1 MKLKLKNNCKNIINI
16 ICLVCYVVL
25 LLYTTLIGREH
36 TNPLHA
42 VFEGWL
48 PFRRYDGTWNLDTI
62 YNIFLLTPITFLI
75 SKVFIIKT
83 KKDIFLKIVGL
94 AFVISLFIEI
104 NQLLFQVGTFQIS
117 DLIYNT
123 LSGLIGY
130 ILFKIMYKPE

>member
-36 TNPLHA
+36 TNPFHA

-48 PFRRYDGTWNLDTI
+48 PFRRYDGIWNLDTI

-83 KKDIFLKIVGL
+83 KKDIFLKMGVSQ
-94 AFVISLFIEI
+94 SLC
-104 NQLLFQVGTFQIS
+104 
-117 DLIYNT
+117 
-123 LSGLIGY
+123 
-130 ILFKIMYKPE
+130 KPSN

>member
-1 MKLKLKNNCKNIINI
+1 M
-16 ICLVCYVVL
+16 
-25 LLYTTLIGREH
+25 
-36 TNPLHA
+36 
-42 VFEGWL
+42 
-48 PFRRYDGTWNLDTI
+48 
-62 YNIFLLTPITFLI
+62 I

-83 KKDIFLKIVGL
+83 KKDIFLKIVEL

>member
-117 DLIYNT
+117 DLVYNT

-130 ILFKIMYKPE
+130 ILYRILYKE

>member
-1 MKLKLKNNCKNIINI
+1 MFSVLRCSII
-16 ICLVCYVVL
+16 
-25 LLYTTLIGREH
+25 YTTLIGREH

-42 VFEGWL
+42 VFEGWF
-48 PFRRYDGTWNLDTI
+48 PFRRYDGTWNLDAI

-75 SKVFIIKT
+75 SKVFTIKT

-94 AFVISLFIEI
+94 AFAISLFIEM

-117 DLIYNT
+117 DLVYNT

-130 ILFKIMYKPE
+130 ILFKIIYKN